1 MFRNRPGA
9 AFRPGNRVASPSFPG
24 LSPVRNMA
32 TDPDT
37 APRDR
42 APGARAWVRPL
53 LLVISCLVIGF
64 VAGWVLRGDD
74 GPATV
79 LAPPAPEPAGE
90 APAGTTGGTTTA
102 PATTAP
108 PATTEEAPPETPP
121 ARDQIRLAVLNATDI
136 QGAAGRTADEAE
148 SLGYAG
154 VTAGNAPSTS
164 DPDTVYYRAGQE
176 AAAQRVAADLQVE
189 RVAAL
194 PASGGLASAVPA
206 DAQVVLVIG
215 PG

>member
-1 MFRNRPGA
+1 MT
-9 AFRPGNRVASPSFPG
+9 
-24 LSPVRNMA
+24 

-37 APRDR
+37 ASHRSS
-42 APGARAWVRPL
+42 GARAWLRPAA
-53 LLVISCLVIGF
+53 LVISCLVIGF

-79 LAPPAPEPAGE
+79 LAPAPESSGE

-108 PATTEEAPPETPP
+108 PATTAAETPAAPP
-121 ARDQIRLAVLNATDI
+121 ARDQIRLAVLNATDV
-136 QGAAGRTADEAE
+136 QGAAGRAADEAE
-148 SLGYAG
+148 SLGYTG
-154 VTAGNAPSTS
+154 VTAGNAPTTTG
-164 DPDTVYYRAGQE
+164 PDTVYHRAGQE
-176 AAAQRVAADLQVE
+176 AAAQRVAADLQVDQ
-189 RVAAL
+189 VAEL

-206 DAQVVLVIG
+206 EAQVVLVIG

>member
-1 MFRNRPGA
+1 
-9 AFRPGNRVASPSFPG
+9 
-24 LSPVRNMA
+24 MA

-42 APGARAWVRPL
+42 APGARAWLRPVA
-53 LLVISCLVIGF
+53 LVVSCLVIGF

-79 LAPPAPEPAGE
+79 LAPPAPEPAGQ

-108 PATTEEAPPETPP
+108 PATTAEEPPSAPP
-121 ARDQIRLAVLNATDI
+121 ARDQVRLAVLNATDV
-136 QGAAGRTADEAE
+136 QGAAGRAADEAE

-154 VTAGNAPSTS
+154 VTAGNAPTTT
-164 DPDTVYYRAGQE
+164 DPDTVYYRAGQQ
-176 AAAQRVAADLQVE
+176 AAAERVAADLQVDQ
-189 RVAAL
+189 VAAL
-194 PASGGLASAVPA
+194 PASGGLAAAAPA